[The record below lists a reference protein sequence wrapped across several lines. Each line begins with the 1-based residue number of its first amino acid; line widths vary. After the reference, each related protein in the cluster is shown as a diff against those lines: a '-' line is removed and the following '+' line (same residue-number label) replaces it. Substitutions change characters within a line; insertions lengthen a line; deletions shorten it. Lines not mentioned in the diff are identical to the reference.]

1 MAAGQTD
8 AYADVD
14 DAEHPP
20 ARGNDVDRATTAMQ
34 SHCYPP
40 SGSNRKELRMKA
52 VVAMR
57 LLGGTALATLAALFS
72 AGLAH
77 ADEDGYL
84 NQLSR
89 HGYQVVAPAREYLLG
104 SGHAM
109 CNDLQAGQTPE
120 DVAKHWTYPNASYQN
135 LLDMA
140 NAAQANLCHSSGGR

>member
-1 MAAGQTD
+1 M
-8 AYADVD
+8 
-14 DAEHPP
+14 
-20 ARGNDVDRATTAMQ
+20 RAVM
-34 SHCYPP
+34 
-40 SGSNRKELRMKA
+40 
-52 VVAMR
+52 AMR
-57 LLGGTALATLAALFS
+57 LVCCTALATLAALFS

-84 NQLSR
+84 YQLSQ
-89 HGYQVVAPAREYLLG
+89 HGYQVVPPAREYLLG